1 MSHTYILTAFSHDRP
16 GIVADIT
23 QVIYENN
30 CNLEESAMAN
40 LAGEFALIFLFSPLS
55 GDRGENLE
63 EILTR
68 ECRRLE
74 RDKGITAFVRSVAP
88 TPPNPELQEA
98 DAATIIVEG
107 LDHAGIVYKISRFLA
122 DNQINISSLNSTV
135 TSSPES
141 GGAVYRMRIEVR
153 IPSSIKRE
161 ELERGLRRIGDEL
174 LVDIIL
180 E

>member
-1 MSHTYILTAFSHDRP
+1 MPDKFILTAFSKDRP

-55 GDRGENLE
+55 GNSGDNLE
-63 EILTR
+63 ETLNR

-74 RDKGITAFVRSVAP
+74 RDKGITAFLRPVGPVTATAEQQGS
-88 TPPNPELQEA
+88 
-98 DAATIIVEG
+98 DACTITVEG

-122 DNQINISSLNSTV
+122 DNQINISSLNSV
-135 TSSPES
+135 VQSSPES
-141 GGAVYRMRIEVR
+141 GAPMYRMRIEVQ
-153 IPSSIKRE
+153 IPKGSSRE
-161 ELERGLRRIGDEL
+161 EIEKGLHRIGDEL
-174 LVDIIL
+174 LVDIAID
-180 E
+180 